1 MQSKLAATA
10 VNFSRIVLFGPK
22 RLFLGQRLG
31 CATTTG
37 RTADPALHS
46 VEPEDVYP
54 TEAIED
60 EKLRHRPENE
70 PTGNGSDPYVPQKSP
85 IDSAPKL
92 ESTGIGPRT
101 NPIAQQ
107 KRRRSTENCT
117 KIDDVSCAGIDGSPW
132 PEEAD
137 RKAEREEQAADN
149 KDYFKH
155 HRASPLSEIEIA
167 DTRGMIAKASGGTAQ
182 SKTFGYEWSG
192 GIMGWRPEQLDS
204 AEDSLR
210 RATEIF
216 KWNAVRGDPDSPH
229 GRVLRELRGEYW

>member
-10 VNFSRIVLFGPK
+10 LNFSRIVLFGPK
-22 RLFLGQRLG
+22 RLFLAQRLG

-46 VEPEDVYP
+46 VDPEDVYP

-60 EKLRHRPENE
+60 DKLRHRPENKPSSNE
-70 PTGNGSDPYVPQKSP
+70 SDPYVPQKSP

-92 ESTGIGPRT
+92 ESTGIGPRP

-107 KRRRSTENCT
+107 KRRRSTANFT

-137 RKAEREEQAADN
+137 RKTQREEQEADN
-149 KDYFKH
+149 REYFKH

-182 SKTFGYEWSG
+182 NKTFGYEWSG
-192 GIMGWRPEQLDS
+192 GRSSWILPRILS
-204 AEDSLR
+204 
-210 RATEIF
+210 
-216 KWNAVRGDPDSPH
+216 AVRRRYLNGT
-229 GRVLRELRGEYW
+229 R